1 MAIDMPAKIEGR
13 ALSKTYASSRTGEKI
28 QALNNVSFVI
38 GANEF
43 VSIVGPSGC
52 GKSTLLSLVAGF
64 AAPTTGEVLVDGKAV
79 RGPDPQRGVMFQD
92 YALFP
97 WRTVL
102 GNVEFGPMARGVGS
116 VERRALAQ
124 RHIERVGLAGFENR
138 FPHELSG
145 GMRQRCALARLLAN
159 EPKVWLMDEPLAAV
173 DLQTRNILQDELLR
187 LWGDDAEPASR
198 RAVMFVT
205 HGIDEAVYL
214 SDRVIVLGRRPGQIK
229 EVVAIDLP
237 RPRRALRNS
246 AAAGRFVDHIWSL
259 IRDEAAQAIVEE
271 TA

>member
-1 MAIDMPAKIEGR
+1 MAIDLRTKIEGR
-13 ALSKTYASSRTGEKI
+13 GLCKTYVSARTGEKI
-28 QALNNVSFVI
+28 QALNNVSFGI

-64 AAPTTGEVLVDGKAV
+64 TTPTSGEVLVDGVSVAA
-79 RGPDPQRGVMFQD
+79 PDPQRGVMFQD

-102 GNVEFGPMARGVGS
+102 GNVEFGPLARGVACA
-116 VERRALAQ
+116 ERRAIAQ
-124 RHIERVGLAGFENR
+124 RHIEMVGLAGFEGR

-159 EPKVWLMDEPLAAV
+159 EPKIWLMDEPLAAV

-187 LWGDDAEPASR
+187 LWGDDGDPASR

-229 EVVAIDLP
+229 EVVTIDLP
-237 RPRRALRNS
+237 RPRRSLRNS
-246 AAAGRFVDHIWSL
+246 AEAGRFVDHIWGL

>member
-1 MAIDMPAKIEGR
+1 MNAKIEGR
-13 ALSKTYASSRTGEKI
+13 ALSKTYVSARTGERVE
-28 QALNNVSFVI
+28 ALRDVSFRI
-38 GANEF
+38 LPHEF

-52 GKSTLLSLVAGF
+52 GKSTLLSLLAGF
-64 AAPTTGEVLVDGKAV
+64 VTPSSGEVLADGV
-79 RGPDPQRGVMFQD
+79 PITGPDPRRGVMFQD

-102 GNVEFGPMARGVGS
+102 GNVEFGPLARGATL
-116 VERRALAQ
+116 EARRDTARRYIDL
-124 RHIERVGLAGFENR
+124 VGLAGFEAR
-138 FPHELSG
+138 YPHELSG

-159 EPKVWLMDEPLAAV
+159 EPEIWLMDEPLAAV

-187 LWGDDAEPASR
+187 LWGDEDARAER
-198 RAVMFVT
+198 RAVLFVT

-214 SDRVIVLGRRPGQIK
+214 SDRVIVLGRRPGRIK
-229 EVVAIDLP
+229 EIVAIDLD
-237 RPRRALRNS
+237 RPRKDLRNS
-246 AAAGRFVDHIWSL
+246 AEAGRYVDHIWGL